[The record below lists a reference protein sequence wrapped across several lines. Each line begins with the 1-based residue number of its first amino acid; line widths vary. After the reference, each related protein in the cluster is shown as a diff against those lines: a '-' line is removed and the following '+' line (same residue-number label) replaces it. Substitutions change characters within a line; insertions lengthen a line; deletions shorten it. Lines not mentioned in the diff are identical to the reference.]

1 MNKIDINNIPLDD
14 KKTYD
19 LLSSGKTNGIFQLES
34 SGMKGLCKRLK
45 PSEFKHIDAIVALF
59 RPGALQFIE
68 EYIENKNNSSKIKY
82 IDDRIKPILEKTYGQ
97 IIYQEQVMSVAQVL
111 AGYTLGEADSLRR
124 AIGKKNIDEMKQNK
138 DKFISGCI
146 NNGLNKNVAENLYNQ
161 IEVFANY
168 SFNQSHSAAYG
179 MIAYQTAY
187 LKANYFTD
195 YMCSLLDGVAD
206 NDDKKEKYISECFEF
221 GVNVLSPKIN
231 ASTLRFEKTKDNNIV
246 FPLNAIK
253 GLGIKACEKITKER
267 CKNGDYKS
275 FLDFCIR
282 TMPDKKTIE
291 SLLYSNCFS
300 ELESYPRK
308 WINIIEYLCSA
319 ISDYK
324 KDKTMPLM
332 DLVRKYIHKD
342 LIKQDNIINK
352 LIQDKRNIVGH
363 SKASEATRKSISERI
378 EQRELEL
385 CPMVETKLLEDCSGF
400 SKAEIRDNELKYLS
414 YQITTNSDNIFS
426 KYKDKFNYCSIENL
440 AEKPLNS
447 EIVLVGKLKDTKA
460 ITTKGGKKMAF
471 STLCSEGN
479 SVGLT
484 IFPTQW
490 ESMHNIKDGDYVK
503 IVGKIQENANKEF
516 GDLNIIVN
524 KLSILDCL
532 ATEEIYVQDIDNFSE
547 EDMET
552 YKKGLT
558 ILSEMSYNKNR
569 NIERILV
576 FRKNDKLITSN
587 SKFWI
592 SDLDEYR
599 GFLSRYKLN
608 K

>member
-1 MNKIDINNIPLDD
+1 M
-14 KKTYD
+14 
-19 LLSSGKTNGIFQLES
+19 
-34 SGMKGLCKRLK
+34 
-45 PSEFKHIDAIVALF
+45 
-59 RPGALQFIE
+59 
-68 EYIENKNNSSKIKY
+68 
-82 IDDRIKPILEKTYGQ
+82 
-97 IIYQEQVMSVAQVL
+97 
-111 AGYTLGEADSLRR
+111 
-124 AIGKKNIDEMKQNK
+124 
-138 DKFISGCI
+138 
-146 NNGLNKNVAENLYNQ
+146 
-161 IEVFANY
+161 
-168 SFNQSHSAAYG
+168 
-179 MIAYQTAY
+179 
-187 LKANYFTD
+187 
-195 YMCSLLDGVAD
+195 
-206 NDDKKEKYISECFEF
+206 
-221 GVNVLSPKIN
+221 
-231 ASTLRFEKTKDNNIV
+231 
-246 FPLNAIK
+246 
-253 GLGIKACEKITKER
+253 
-267 CKNGDYKS
+267 
-275 FLDFCIR
+275 
-282 TMPDKKTIE
+282 
-291 SLLYSNCFS
+291 
-300 ELESYPRK
+300 
-308 WINIIEYLCSA
+308 
-319 ISDYK
+319 
-324 KDKTMPLM
+324 
-332 DLVRKYIHKD
+332 
-342 LIKQDNIINK
+342 
-352 LIQDKRNIVGH
+352 
-363 SKASEATRKSISERI
+363 SERI

-385 CPMVETKLLEDCSGF
+385 YPMVETKLLEDCSGF

-447 EIVLVGKLKDTKA
+447 EVVLVGKLKDTKA

-471 STLCSEGN
+471 STLSLEGN

-490 ESMHNIKDGDYVK
+490 ESMQNIKDGDYVK

-558 ILSEMSYNKNR
+558 ILSEMSYNKKR

-599 GFLSRYKLN
+599 GFLNRYKLN